1 MSGSKRVQQIA
12 AKASAPE
19 PKLKVDYISPDLLR
33 PSPRNARLHSPK
45 KIRQLSQSI
54 KALKVI
60 APILVDEDLEI
71 LAGHA
76 RWGAAKLLGL
86 REIPIIQVKYLSEAE
101 KRAYRLADNRFS
113 EKATWDNEL
122 LSIELSEL
130 IDLEFAVELTGFDT
144 ADIDIILTGADENLA
159 EDELVPPKELGP
171 ATTRIGDIY
180 QLGEHRLICGDARDP
195 TAYKTLMAGEK
206 ARMVIADPPYNLK
219 IEGHVSGLGRVRH
232 LDFTVGSGEFTFE
245 QFVLFLRTAFI
256 LLVSHTVDGAIHF
269 VFMDWR
275 HTREIS
281 EASEGVYSELKNLV
295 VWNKG
300 SGGLGSFYR
309 SQHELIFAYKS
320 GKRAHINNFELGQHG
335 RCRTNVWHYSGQN
348 SFRKGRLEE
357 LALHP
362 TVKPIQLVADA
373 IMDVSNRKDIVLDP
387 FAGSGTTLIA
397 AERTGRRARL
407 IELDPTY
414 CDVII
419 RRWLSLSGT
428 TAIHVSTGLS
438 FDELTKTRQ
447 LSASEGASD
456 GHTQKHRRRT

>member
-1 MSGSKRVQQIA
+1 MSNSKRVQQIA
-12 AKASAPE
+12 AHSSAPE
-19 PKLKVDYISPDLLR
+19 PKLKVDYVSPDLLR
-33 PSPRNARLHSPK
+33 PSPRNARLHSSK

-60 APILVDEDLEI
+60 APILVDEDFEI

-76 RWGAAKLLGL
+76 RCAAAKLLGL
-86 REIPIIQVKYLSEAE
+86 REVPVVQIKHLSNAE

-122 LSIELSEL
+122 LSIEIKEL
-130 IDLEFAVELTGFDT
+130 IATEIEIELTGFDT
-144 ADIDIILTGADENLA
+144 ADIDIILDSSDVDEAD
-159 EDELVPPKELGP
+159 DDIPVPAPGP
-171 ATTRIGDIY
+171 AITRVGY
-180 QLGEHRLICGDARDP
+180 LFQLGEHRLICGDARDP

-206 ARMVIADPPYNLK
+206 ARMVMADPPYNLK

-348 SFRKGRLEE
+348 SFRKGRLED

-414 CDVII
+414 CDVIV

-447 LSASEGASD
+447 LPASEGTSD
-456 GHTQKHRRRT
+456 GHTQKHRRRS